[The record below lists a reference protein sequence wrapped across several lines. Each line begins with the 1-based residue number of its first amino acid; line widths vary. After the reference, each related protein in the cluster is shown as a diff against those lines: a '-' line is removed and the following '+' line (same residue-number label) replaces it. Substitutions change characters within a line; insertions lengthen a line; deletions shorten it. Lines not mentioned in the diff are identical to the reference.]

1 MSIKTKVVLP
11 NPTIKTEVVIHN
23 PTTKKHEPL
32 ASGDVLAGSI
42 IQVSTDAGN
51 SLQLGTDGGLKVE
64 AVAQLPDDQVLTGDN
79 SGSVNLTLTPS
90 TQPNGDVNY
99 TIKGEVKIDPA
110 EDNAAVATPA
120 GVYVPTPTVPTYTTG
135 NAPAVV
141 EDGTTT
147 TQYFG
152 GNTIALGNPAGWE
165 KRVGTTK
172 VYPVY
177 DEGSVSGGATS
188 VSGKQVEFG
197 TQEATTES
205 YQTHVITFA
214 TAFPTVPFVTLTS
227 SIQGDLLNWQAL
239 NITTTGFTLEGI
251 TTTGS
256 TLENYVFVVPGFAGN
271 VNWKAEEK

>member
-1 MSIKTKVVLP
+1 MSIKNKVVL
-11 NPTIKTEVVIHN
+11 HN

-110 EDNAAVATPA
+110 AGNAAIATSS
-120 GVYVPTPTVPTYTTG
+120 GLYVPTPTVPT
-135 NAPAVV
+135 
-141 EDGTTT
+141 
-147 TQYFG
+147 
-152 GNTIALGNPAGWE
+152 
-165 KRVGTTK
+165 
-172 VYPVY
+172 
-177 DEGSVSGGATS
+177 
-188 VSGKQVEFG
+188 SGKQVEFG
-197 TQEATTES
+197 AQEATTEN

-239 NITTTGFTLEGI
+239 NITTTGFTLEGC
-251 TTTGS
+251 GFL
-256 TLENYVFVVPGFAGN
+256 LEGYGISPSVVEPPGN

>member
-1 MSIKTKVVLP
+1 MSIKNK
-11 NPTIKTEVVIHN
+11 VVIHN

-51 SLQLGTDGGLKVE
+51 SLQLGTDGGLKVA
-64 AVAQLPDDQVLTGDN
+64 AVAQLPDDQVLTGDTT
-79 SGSVNLTLTPS
+79 GSVSLTLTPD

-99 TIKGEVKIDPA
+99 TVKGDVKIDPA
-110 EDNAAVATPA
+110 AGNAAVATSS
-120 GVYVPTPTVPTYTTG
+120 GLYVPTPTVPTFVAG
-135 NAPAVV
+135 NAPTIVD
-141 EDGTTT
+141 DGTTT

-152 GNTIALGNPAGWE
+152 GNTVALGDPVGWE
-165 KRVGTTK
+165 KRAGTTK
-172 VYPVY
+172 VYPLY

-197 TQEATTES
+197 AQAAAAYATF
-205 YQTHVITFA
+205 QTYVITFA

-227 SIQGDLLNWQAL
+227 SIKEDMLSWKAL
-239 NITTTGFTLEGI
+239 DITTTGFTLEGYGN
-251 TTTGS
+251 GS
-256 TLENYVFVVPGFAGN
+256 NAYTGN

>member
-1 MSIKTKVVLP
+1 MSIKNK
-11 NPTIKTEVVIHN
+11 VVIHN

-51 SLQLGTDGGLKVE
+51 SLQLGTDGGLKVA

-79 SGSVNLTLTPS
+79 SGSVALTLTPA

-99 TIKGEVKIDPA
+99 TVKGDVKIDPA
-110 EDNAAVATPA
+110 AGNAAVAT
-120 GVYVPTPTVPTYTTG
+120 GSGLYVPTPTVPTFVSG
-135 NAPAVV
+135 KAPTVV
-141 EDGTTT
+141 DDGTTT

-152 GNTIALGNPAGWE
+152 GNTVALGDPVGWE

-172 VYPVY
+172 VYPLY

-188 VSGKQVEFG
+188 VSGKQVVFG
-197 TQEATTES
+197 TQAAATS
-205 YQTHVITFA
+205 NRQTHVITFA

-227 SIQGDLLNWQAL
+227 SIKEDVLTWKAL
-239 NITTTGFTLEGI
+239 NITTTGFTLGGYGF
-251 TTTGS
+251 TTNAFT
-256 TLENYVFVVPGFAGN
+256 GN

>member
-1 MSIKTKVVLP
+1 MSIKTS
-11 NPTIKTEVVIHN
+11 VVIHN
-23 PTTKKHEPL
+23 ATTKKHEPL
-32 ASGDVLAGSI
+32 ATGDQLAGSV
-42 IQVSTDAGN
+42 IQLSTDAGQ
-51 SLQLGTDGGLKVE
+51 SLTTGTDGGLLVTT
-64 AVAQLPDDQVLTGDN
+64 VAALPDDQVLTGDN

-110 EDNAAVATPA
+110 AGNAAVATA
-120 GVYVPTPTVPTYTTG
+120 DGVYVPTPTVPTYATG

-141 EDGTTT
+141 DDGTTT
-147 TQYFG
+147 TKYFG
-152 GNTIALGNPAGWE
+152 GNSIALGNPVGWE
-165 KRVGTTK
+165 KRAGTTK

-177 DEGSVSGGATS
+177 DEGSVGDGATI
-188 VSGKQVEFG
+188 VCCKQTEFG

-227 SIQGDLLNWQAL
+227 SIQGDLWNWQAL

-256 TLENYVFVVPGFAGN
+256 TLEGYVFVVPGFAGN

>member
-1 MSIKTKVVLP
+1 MSIKNKVVL
-11 NPTIKTEVVIHN
+11 HN

-79 SGSVNLTLTPS
+79 SGSVSLTLTPS

-110 EDNAAVATPA
+110 EDNAAVATAA
-120 GVYVPTPTVPTYTTG
+120 GLYVPTPTVPTFVAG
-135 NAPAVV
+135 NAPTVV
-141 EDGTTT
+141 DDGTTT

-152 GNTIALGNPAGWE
+152 GNTVALGDPVGWE
-165 KRVGTTK
+165 KRAGTTK
-172 VYPVY
+172 VYPLY

-197 TQEATTES
+197 TQAATTGTT
-205 YQTHVITFA
+205 YQTYVITFA

-227 SIQGDLLNWQAL
+227 SIQEDMLTWKAL
-239 NITTTGFTLEGI
+239 NITTTGFTLEGY
-251 TTTGS
+251 G
-256 TLENYVFVVPGFAGN
+256 FGVPSFAGN

>member
-1 MSIKTKVVLP
+1 MSIKNKVVL
-11 NPTIKTEVVIHN
+11 HN

-51 SLQLGTDGGLKVE
+51 ALQLGTDGGLKVE

-90 TQPNGDVNY
+90 TTPNGDVNY

-110 EDNAAVATPA
+110 AGNAAVATA
-120 GVYVPTPTVPTYTTG
+120 NGVYVPTPTVPTFVSG
-135 NAPAVV
+135 NAPTVV
-141 EDGTTT
+141 DDGTTT

-152 GNTIALGNPAGWE
+152 GNTVALGDPVGWE
-165 KRVGTTK
+165 KRAGTTK
-172 VYPVY
+172 VYPLY

-197 TQEATTES
+197 VVLDNDNNDV
-205 YQTHVITFA
+205 VITFA
-214 TAFPTVPFVTLTS
+214 TPFPEGTVPFITLTARGDG
-227 SIQGDLLNWQAL
+227 SIVSDFFFDSLSN
-239 NITTTGFTLEGI
+239 TGFTLKRGYSFSGGRLQAI
-251 TTTGS
+251 TG
-256 TLENYVFVVPGFAGN
+256 LQDVE
-271 VNWKAEEK
+271 WKAEEK

>member
-1 MSIKTKVVLP
+1 MSIKNKVVL
-11 NPTIKTEVVIHN
+11 HN

-64 AVAQLPDDQVLTGDN
+64 AAAYLPDDQVLTGDN
-79 SGSVNLTLTPS
+79 SGSVSLTLTPS

-110 EDNAAVATPA
+110 EDNAAVATA
-120 GVYVPTPTVPTYTTG
+120 DGVYVPTPTVPTYDTG

-141 EDGTTT
+141 DDGTTT

-152 GNTIALGNPAGWE
+152 GNSIALGNPVGWE
-165 KRVGTTK
+165 KRAGTTK

-177 DEGSVSGGATS
+177 DEGSVGDGATIVGDGATS
-188 VSGKQVEFG
+188 VCCKQTEFG

-227 SIQGDLLNWQAL
+227 SIQGDLWNWQAL
-239 NITTTGFTLEGI
+239 DITTTGFTLEGI

-256 TLENYVFVVPGFAGN
+256 TLEGYVFVVPGFAGN

>member
-1 MSIKTKVVLP
+1 MSIKNK
-11 NPTIKTEVVIHN
+11 VVIHN

-51 SLQLGTDGGLKVE
+51 SLQLGTDGGLKVA
-64 AVAQLPDDQVLTGDN
+64 AVAQLPDDQVLTGDTT
-79 SGSVNLTLTPS
+79 GSVSLTLTPD

-99 TIKGEVKIDPA
+99 TVKGEVKIDPA
-110 EDNAAVATPA
+110 AGNAAVATSS
-120 GVYVPTPTVPTYTTG
+120 GLYVPTPTVPTFVAG
-135 NAPAVV
+135 NAPTIVD
-141 EDGTTT
+141 DGTTT

-152 GNTIALGNPAGWE
+152 GNTVALGDPVGWE
-165 KRVGTTK
+165 KRAGTTK
-172 VYPVY
+172 VYPLY

-197 TQEATTES
+197 AQAAAAYATF
-205 YQTHVITFA
+205 QTYVITFA

-227 SIQGDLLNWQAL
+227 SIKEDMLSWKAL
-239 NITTTGFTLEGI
+239 DITTTGFTLEG
-251 TTTGS
+251 
-256 TLENYVFVVPGFAGN
+256 YGFSSNPYTGN

>member
-1 MSIKTKVVLP
+1 MSIKNKVVL
-11 NPTIKTEVVIHN
+11 HN

-51 SLQLGTDGGLKVE
+51 SLQLGTDGGLKVA

-79 SGSVNLTLTPS
+79 SGSVSLTLTPA

-99 TIKGEVKIDPA
+99 TVKGDVKIDPA
-110 EDNAAVATPA
+110 AGNAAVATSS
-120 GVYVPTPTVPTYTTG
+120 GLYVPTPTVPTFVSG
-135 NAPAVV
+135 NAPTVV
-141 EDGTTT
+141 DDGTTT

-152 GNTIALGNPAGWE
+152 GNTVALGDPVGWE

-172 VYPVY
+172 VYPLY

-197 TQEATTES
+197 TQAAATANR
-205 YQTHVITFA
+205 QTHVITFA

-227 SIQGDLLNWQAL
+227 SIQEDVLSWKAL
-239 NITTTGFTLEGI
+239 NITTTGFTLAGYGF
-251 TTTGS
+251 TGNAF
-256 TLENYVFVVPGFAGN
+256 TGD

>member
-1 MSIKTKVVLP
+1 MSIKNKVVL
-11 NPTIKTEVVIHN
+11 HN

-51 SLQLGTDGGLKVE
+51 SLQLGTDGGLKVA

-110 EDNAAVATPA
+110 EDNAAVVTPD
-120 GVYVPTPTVPTYTTG
+120 GVYVPTPTVPT
-135 NAPAVV
+135 
-141 EDGTTT
+141 
-147 TQYFG
+147 
-152 GNTIALGNPAGWE
+152 
-165 KRVGTTK
+165 
-172 VYPVY
+172 
-177 DEGSVSGGATS
+177 
-188 VSGKQVEFG
+188 KQVEFG

-251 TTTGS
+251 TTTGA
-256 TLENYVFVVPGFAGN
+256 TVEGYVVVVPGFAGN

>member
-1 MSIKTKVVLP
+1 MS
-11 NPTIKTEVVIHN
+11 IKTEVVIHN

-42 IQVSTDAGN
+42 IQVSIDAGN

-64 AVAQLPDDQVLTGDN
+64 AVAQLPDGQVLTGDN

-120 GVYVPTPTVPTYTTG
+120 GVYVPTPTVPTYATG

-141 EDGTTT
+141 DDGTTT

-152 GNTIALGNPAGWE
+152 GNTVALGDPVGWE
-165 KRVGTTK
+165 KRAGTTK

-177 DEGSVSGGATS
+177 DEGSVSGCATS

-256 TLENYVFVVPGFAGN
+256 TLEGYVFVVPGFAGN

>member
-1 MSIKTKVVLP
+1 MSIKTKVVL
-11 NPTIKTEVVIHN
+11 HN

-110 EDNAAVATPA
+110 EDNAAVVTEN
-120 GVYVPTPTVPTYTTG
+120 GVYVPTPTVPT
-135 NAPAVV
+135 
-141 EDGTTT
+141 
-147 TQYFG
+147 
-152 GNTIALGNPAGWE
+152 
-165 KRVGTTK
+165 
-172 VYPVY
+172 
-177 DEGSVSGGATS
+177 
-188 VSGKQVEFG
+188 KQVEFG

-227 SIQGDLLNWQAL
+227 SIQGDLWNWQAL
-239 NITTTGFTLEGI
+239 NITTAGFTLEGI
-251 TTTGS
+251 AIAGS
-256 TLENYVFVVPGFAGN
+256 TLEGYVVVVPGSAGN

>member
-1 MSIKTKVVLP
+1 MSIKNKVVL
-11 NPTIKTEVVIHN
+11 HN

-79 SGSVNLTLTPS
+79 SGSVSLTLTPS

-110 EDNAAVATPA
+110 EDNAAVATAA
-120 GVYVPTPTVPTYTTG
+120 GLYVPTPTVPT
-135 NAPAVV
+135 
-141 EDGTTT
+141 
-147 TQYFG
+147 
-152 GNTIALGNPAGWE
+152 
-165 KRVGTTK
+165 
-172 VYPVY
+172 
-177 DEGSVSGGATS
+177 

-205 YQTHVITFA
+205 HQTHVLTFA

-227 SIQGDLLNWQAL
+227 SIPEDLLNWQAL

-251 TTTGS
+251 S
-256 TLENYVFVVPGFAGN
+256 VFTLEGKVFVVPGFAGN